1 MANANQ
7 QEGEN
12 ISKDVSHI
20 PKFNRKNYPS
30 WKYGVWLLFRQHGLT
45 EIVENNATKPT
56 EVKDREGVVTNG
68 AAIAAWNRKD
78 ILATMI
84 IIVLIC
90 YCTKDSISHT
100 LNENEFVSRGKIEQ
114 AKDLKKLEEAEGS
127 VLHVRGQKRDGV
139 LNRSNYYHTSE
150 SGTSDIMHILPED
163 VYELCPFRVYTR
175 KKKITLETL
184 NARRLKKFSVLS
196 RKREY
201 AYSA

>member
-1 MANANQ
+1 
-7 QEGEN
+7 
-12 ISKDVSHI
+12 
-20 PKFNRKNYPS
+20 
-30 WKYGVWLLFRQHGLT
+30 
-45 EIVENNATKPT
+45 
-56 EVKDREGVVTNG
+56 
-68 AAIAAWNRKD
+68 
-78 ILATMI
+78 MI